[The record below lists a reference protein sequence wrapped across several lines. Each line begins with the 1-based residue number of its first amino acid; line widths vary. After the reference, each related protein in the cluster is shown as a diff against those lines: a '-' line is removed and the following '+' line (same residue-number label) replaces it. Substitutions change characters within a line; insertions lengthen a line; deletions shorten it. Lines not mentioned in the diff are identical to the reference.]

1 MNSVY
6 LIPTDIHQNEF
17 EVDGGNFDPM
27 KLDFDNPDRL
37 MLMICLLLNLTIKIY
52 GSETVENV
60 FLRMYL
66 LFPTKLNKKQTN
78 KKKNNMQLPIEVWRH
93 IFTYLKLND
102 LIEISC
108 VCKDFYQLCAKNCF
122 YVKKFNQKQG
132 WKN

>member
-17 EVDGGNFDPM
+17 EVDGGNFDPL

-52 GSETVENV
+52 GSETVKNV

-66 LFPTKLNKKQTN
+66 LFPKLNKKQN
-78 KKKNNMQLPIEVWRH
+78 KKKCNFQLKYGDI
-93 IFTYLKLND
+93 YS
-102 LIEISC
+102 LI
-108 VCKDFYQLCAKNCF
+108 
-122 YVKKFNQKQG
+122 
-132 WKN
+132 

>member
-17 EVDGGNFDPM
+17 EVDGGNFDPL

-37 MLMICLLLNLTIKIY
+37 MLMVCLLLNLTIKIY
-52 GSETVENV
+52 GSEMVENV

-66 LFPTKLNKKQTN
+66 LFPTKLNKKQN
-78 KKKNNMQLPIEVWRH
+78 KKKCNFQLKYGD

-108 VCKDFYQLCAKNCF
+108 VCKDFYQLCAKNRF